1 MTPPPFTPSGTFVPF
16 GQHDVEQSIVAR
28 FEQQVRRHPDRLA
41 VRTAQDTWTYDVL
54 NRRANR
60 IAHAILE
67 RDRNGRTPIA
77 LLLEQGAPLIAAILA
92 VFKTGKILVGLD
104 PAHPPAR
111 LAGFVEEAQP
121 TSMVTSAAHAE
132 SARLLT
138 GEPTGVVDVDRL
150 GPELP
155 DANPGVASAAD
166 DVAMILYTSGS
177 TGRPKGVLGDHR
189 SWIHNARNYTN
200 MFQVSAEDR
209 LTLLSMGT
217 SQAMKNLLLAL
228 LNGAS
233 IFPYDVRRHGLT
245 DLIGLMRG
253 ESISV
258 TVMGASLFRAFV
270 DALTPSDTFPA
281 LRLIRLGSEPVLAH
295 DVRLF
300 RRHFAPPCLL
310 VNGLAS
316 GETQT
321 VRFFCVDHR
330 TEVPDGLVPVG
341 YPVEDKSVL
350 LVDDAGHEVEPGHVG
365 EIVVRSPYL
374 APGYWRRP
382 DLTEAAFRPA
392 ATPGDAR
399 LYHTGDLGRMDAN
412 GCLTCLG
419 RKNSRVKIRG
429 HGVDLLEVEMALRG
443 LDGIKDA
450 VVVARQNY
458 SLYHHLVAYV
468 VPAALPGPTNV
479 SLRET
484 LGRTLP
490 DFMVPSTFVTL
501 GALPRT
507 TAGKIDR
514 EALPAPGRPY
524 RDPSRPL
531 TPPGTALEA
540 TIADIWCDVMGQDAV
555 DVHEHFYDLGGE
567 SLQAL
572 RIMARVRKTFGVD
585 LDLQSL
591 LDAPT
596 VAEMAHTVAALGTK
610 TPPEPSPIPGTTVRG
625 AILPLAPVQVPV
637 WRHCQLAGPE
647 AYVLDYAYDLV
658 GPLDI
663 EALTR
668 TLSEIVRRHEIL
680 RTAYAVVDGTPVQ
693 VVGPAEPAQLIVV
706 DASPS
711 PGRGVAGEAPVPEL
725 ELAQGRILRAVV
737 TRLGV
742 TEHRL
747 RFSAH
752 HLAMDG
758 RSRDILAAELSAL
771 YGAFTRGAASPLPEL
786 PIQYGDYAIWHH
798 RRLAPEGETS
808 SRSSRVL
815 VEAAGEATEASRPA
829 IRAQR
834 SDGGET
840 RGGPGEPAS
849 RGRAQAVCRG
859 SRADGARH
867 AIHGPRRRF
876 RGPPPPRHGP
886 ARRDPGHVRVASRVA
901 RARLADRPVREPHRP
916 PDRRRPG
923 PDVPGAPRRDPGG
936 DPGGVRARRP
946 PLRDGEGRDRARE
959 RGSDDRHHRGPR
971 PAAHLADPAR
981 PRRDRGAI
989 AAAAISMGPHDL
1001 PRGGGRPH
1009 RGVRSQP
1016 LRAGGDSLAA
1026 HRARERARAS
1036 VGRSGPAGRGPG
1048 ARDGLAV
1055 REAAVTGVRTGKAG
1069 RRRSLRRPQQ
1079 PSNRQLCHLICFAQK
1094 RTASAIHPWAL
1105 VPTPRP
1111 KP

>member
-16 GQHDVEQSIVAR
+16 GQDDIEQSIAAR

-121 TSMVTSAAHAE
+121 TSMVTSAPHAE

-138 GEPTGVVDVDRL
+138 GESTGVVDVDRL

-200 MFQVSAEDR
+200 TFQVSAEDR

-341 YPVEDKSVL
+341 YPVEDKTVL
-350 LVDDAGHEVEPGHVG
+350 LVDDAGLEVEPGHVG

-490 DFMVPSTFVTL
+490 DFMVPSTFVAL

-610 TPPEPSPIPGTTVRG
+610 TPPGPSPIPGTTVRG

-637 WRHCQLAGPE
+637 WHHCQLAGPG

-725 ELAQGRILRAVV
+725 ELAQGGILGAVV

-771 YGAFTRGAASPLPEL
+771 YGAFARGAASPLPEL

-798 RRLAPEGETS
+798 RRLAPEGETYRGHLAYW
-808 SRSSRVL
+808 SRRLAKPPKPLVLPFGRSDPTAARPEEGLESRPHVAEL
-815 VEAAGEATEASRPA
+815 RRYVEALARTERVTPFMALVGAFAALLHHATGRRDVILGTYASLRAWPELDSLIGLFVNLIVLRIDVDPARTFRELLAETRAATLEAFEHADLPFETVKDAIGRGSEVPTIDIIVGHVPRRPSLTLPGLDVTAVPWPPRRFPWGLTTFLEEEGGLTAAFDPSRYAPAA
-829 IRAQR
+829 IRWLLTELESVLER
-834 SDGGET
+834 
-840 RGGPGEPAS
+840 AS
-849 RGRAQAVCRG
+849 
-859 SRADGARH
+859 
-867 AIHGPRRRF
+867 
-876 RGPPPPRHGP
+876 
-886 ARRDPGHVRVASRVA
+886 
-901 RARLADRPVREPHRP
+901 
-916 PDRRRPG
+916 
-923 PDVPGAPRRDPGG
+923 
-936 DPGGVRARRP
+936 
-946 PLRDGEGRDRARE
+946 
-959 RGSDDRHHRGPR
+959 
-971 PAAHLADPAR
+971 ADPALR
-981 PRRDRGAI
+981 VE
-989 AAAAISMGPHDL
+989 DL
-1001 PRGGGRPH
+1001 APGTAW
-1009 RGVRSQP
+1009 RS
-1016 LRAGGDSLAA
+1016 
-1026 HRARERARAS
+1026 E
-1036 VGRSGPAGRGPG
+1036 
-1048 ARDGLAV
+1048 
-1055 REAAVTGVRTGKAG
+1055 
-1069 RRRSLRRPQQ
+1069 RPQ
-1079 PSNRQLCHLICFAQK
+1079 
-1094 RTASAIHPWAL
+1094 
-1105 VPTPRP
+1105 
-1111 KP
+1111 